1 MLLCAYAHKRI
12 ESCLVVYIHTIG
24 QTDGGDLWLSLG
36 LKFLSILSAFSK
48 VPMFLIQ
55 TYRGTATGWQTV
67 GIRPAKTAG
76 DFLILLA
83 KVRPDYSHRL
93 KPVV

>member
-1 MLLCAYAHKRI
+1 MVEFRVEIFHRFFHRFFHRLFPASVLLFPRPLAFFPMVPLFRI
-12 ESCLVVYIHTIG
+12 E
-24 QTDGGDLWLSLG
+24 
-36 LKFLSILSAFSK
+36 
-48 VPMFLIQ
+48 

-83 KVRPDYSHRL
+83 KVRPDYAHRL
-93 KPVV
+93 KPVS